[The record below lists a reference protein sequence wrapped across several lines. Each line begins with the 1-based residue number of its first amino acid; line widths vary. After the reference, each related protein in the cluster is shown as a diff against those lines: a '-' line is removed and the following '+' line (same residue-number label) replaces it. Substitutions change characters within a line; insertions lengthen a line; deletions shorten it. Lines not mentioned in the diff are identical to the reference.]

1 MIVIEMPWPEVKK
14 KAANSRTQA
23 YCQAVL
29 KACKEQGVDPIK
41 GRLSIIICYRPQEGS
56 RASLGDN
63 ARAILDGLLAGRAI
77 EQLSQVEDMRII
89 RDESMSPST
98 IKIQVQEL
106 RA

>member
-1 MIVIEMPWPEVKK
+1 MPWPEVKK
-14 KAANSRTQA
+14 KAANSRTHA

-29 KACKEQGVDPIK
+29 KVVSFLFNVSFY
-41 GRLSIIICYRPQEGS
+41 RMVSIIICYRPQEGS